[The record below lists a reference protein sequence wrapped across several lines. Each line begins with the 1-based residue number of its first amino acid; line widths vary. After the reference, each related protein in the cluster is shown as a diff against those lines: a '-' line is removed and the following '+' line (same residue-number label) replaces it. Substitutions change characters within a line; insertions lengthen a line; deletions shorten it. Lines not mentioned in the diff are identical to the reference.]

1 METFAEYG
9 FNKSHSTAYAMISYQ
24 TAYLKANYPVEFM
37 AALLTSEKDNRD
49 KIIKYINSCKDMG
62 INVLPPDINESQSDF
77 SVAGENIRFGLA
89 AVKNVGIGAIDS
101 IISVREN
108 EGRFKAFNDFCN
120 RVDLRKINKRLIE
133 SLIKCGAF
141 DSLGY
146 HRRQLIEYYEGIVD
160 SAQRRHK
167 DKSTG
172 QTSFFDRLESV
183 NDADIDSFQQGSIT
197 DVAEWDHQELLAHEK
212 ETLGFYITG
221 HPLLRFAD
229 RLSTLVNV
237 DTSSINDKKDREAV
251 VFAGVVSN
259 IREVTTKKKD
269 IMAYI
274 TIEDLKG
281 SVTVIFFADIYRSA
295 FGLLHS
301 EEPVLIKGTIDAG
314 EEGVKVI
321 ASELTALANAGEQP
335 YNTVHFFIDVTKSS
349 FEEIE
354 FLNILLKSHKGKY
367 DGFIHILN
375 SKSEVIVYL
384 GKECRLELTDNLKE
398 EADRIL
404 GAASTRYNYKD
415 Y

>member
-1 METFAEYG
+1 MF
-9 FNKSHSTAYAMISYQ
+9 
-24 TAYLKANYPVEFM
+24 
-37 AALLTSEKDNRD
+37 
-49 KIIKYINSCKDMG
+49 
-62 INVLPPDINESQSDF
+62 
-77 SVAGENIRFGLA
+77 
-89 AVKNVGIGAIDS
+89 
-101 IISVREN
+101 
-108 EGRFKAFNDFCN
+108 
-120 RVDLRKINKRLIE
+120 E

-160 SAQRRHK
+160 SSQRRHK

-172 QTSFFDRLESV
+172 QTSFFDCLERE
-183 NDADIDSFQQGSIT
+183 NDSDIDSFQQEAIT
-197 DVAEWDHQELLAHEK
+197 DVAEWDHKELLAYEK

-221 HPLLRFAD
+221 HPLLRFTD
-229 RLSTLVNV
+229 ILSTFVNV
-237 DTSSINDKKDREAV
+237 DTLSINDKKDRDTV

-269 IMAYI
+269 TMAYI

-321 ASELTALANAGEQP
+321 ASELTALANSGEQH
-335 YNTVHFFIDVTKSS
+335 YNAVHFFIDVTKSS
-349 FEEIE
+349 LEDIDS
-354 FLNILLKSHKGKY
+354 LNILLNNHRGKY
-367 DGFIHILN
+367 EGFIHIIN
-375 SKSEVIVYL
+375 GKSEVLIYL
-384 GKECRLELTDNLKE
+384 GKDCRLELTDELKE
-398 EADRIL
+398 EADRII
-404 GAASTRYNYKD
+404 GAASTRYSYKD